1 VYDERQAIISLLT
14 TPAVDIMTSS
24 HLSPSSAAAAAAAAD
39 DDDDD
44 DDADDGCDEV
54 AVVESIVSGRLD
66 RLPPAVPRSVCV
78 FLSSTFSGNAQFT
91 PTARRSCL
99 CVITAVGVETSSGT

>member
-24 HLSPSSAAAAAAAAD
+24 HLSPSSAAAAAAD

-78 FLSSTFSGNAQFT
+78 FISSTFSGNAQFT

>member
-24 HLSPSSAAAAAAAAD
+24 HLSPSSAAAAAAA
-39 DDDDD
+39 DDD

>member
-1 VYDERQAIISLLT
+1 
-14 TPAVDIMTSS
+14 MTSS
-24 HLSPSSAAAAAAAAD
+24 HLSPSSAAAAAA
-39 DDDDD
+39 DDD